1 MNGYLILLLHAHLPY
16 VRHPEHE
23 YSLEENWLFEAMR
36 ETYIPLLDLLERMVN
51 DGISPHLTLSISPP
65 LIEMLNDEL
74 LRKRFV
80 RYMDNLIEL
89 SEAEKKRTKGSA
101 FESVAFLYNNEF
113 KKIRHLYLE
122 RYKQDLV
129 SAFRRLQDEGHIEIV
144 ATAATHAF
152 LPAFENYPDTVR
164 AQIEIGVKSYVHNFG
179 RQPSGF
185 WIPEC
190 GYFKGLDSLLKDAG
204 IRYFFLESHG
214 IIHGRP
220 RPKYSI
226 YSPVLSPAGLT
237 VLGRDFKSARQVWC
251 ASRGYPGEPSYR
263 DFYRDIGFDLP
274 MDYIKQFTRLGNIR
288 TFTGIKYHS
297 ITGNTENKLPYNRIR
312 AMEMVS
318 EHARH
323 FVGSRESDIER
334 LSEFGH
340 FSELGGPV
348 IFSAFDAELFG
359 HWWFEGI
366 EWLNI
371 VLRSTS
377 EGKRS
382 FDIVTP
388 ERYFNEYVNSDTMQ
402 SIQISSSS
410 WGEGGYNSLW
420 IGEKNH
426 HLYRHI
432 HKMAERMKVL
442 KELRVKSYELRVKEI
457 PNSKLRTPNSKLL
470 LQRAINQ
477 AKREML
483 LAQASDWPF
492 LMQKGRASEY
502 AERRVMRHIERF
514 NMLFDMIMSGN
525 VEESILKS
533 MEESN
538 RIFLHFAF

>member
-16 VRHPEHE
+16 VRHPEYE

-129 SAFRRLQDEGHIEIV
+129 SAFRRLQDEGHIEIA

-152 LPAFENYPDTVR
+152 LPAFEHYPDTVK

-179 RQPSGF
+179 RRPSGF
-185 WIPEC
+185 WLPEC
-190 GYFKGLDSLLKDAG
+190 GYFKGLDSFLKDAG
-204 IRYFFLESHG
+204 ISYFFLESHG

-220 RPKYSI
+220 RPRCSI
-226 YSPVLSPAGLT
+226 YSPVLSPAGLM

-251 ASRGYPGEPSYR
+251 ASRGYPGDPSYR

-274 MDYIKQFTRLGNIR
+274 VDYIKRFTHLNIK
-288 TFTGIKYHS
+288 TFTGMKYYR
-297 ITGNTENKLPYNRIR
+297 ITDKTDDKLPYDRVK
-312 AMEMVS
+312 AMERVS

-371 VLRSTS
+371 TLRNIF
-377 EGKRS
+377 EGAS
-382 FDIVTP
+382 FRVITP
-388 ERYFNEYVNSDTMQ
+388 EAYLNEQ
-402 SIQISSSS
+402 SKDDLSPCINPSPSS

-432 HKMAERMKVL
+432 HKMAERMEMIKKWSNGVL
-442 KELRVKSYELRVKEI
+442 ERCRSEKKE
-457 PNSKLRTPNSKLL
+457 L

-477 AKREML
+477 AEREML

-502 AERRVMRHIERF
+502 AEGRVMDHIERF

-525 VEESILKS
+525 VEESILKY

>member
-1 MNGYLILLLHAHLPY
+1 
-16 VRHPEHE
+16 
-23 YSLEENWLFEAMR
+23 
-36 ETYIPLLDLLERMVN
+36 
-51 DGISPHLTLSISPP
+51 
-65 LIEMLNDEL
+65 
-74 LRKRFV
+74 
-80 RYMDNLIEL
+80 
-89 SEAEKKRTKGSA
+89 
-101 FESVAFLYNNEF
+101 
-113 KKIRHLYLE
+113 
-122 RYKQDLV
+122 
-129 SAFRRLQDEGHIEIV
+129 
-144 ATAATHAF
+144 
-152 LPAFENYPDTVR
+152 
-164 AQIEIGVKSYVHNFG
+164 
-179 RQPSGF
+179 
-185 WIPEC
+185 
-190 GYFKGLDSLLKDAG
+190 
-204 IRYFFLESHG
+204 
-214 IIHGRP
+214 
-220 RPKYSI
+220 
-226 YSPVLSPAGLT
+226 
-237 VLGRDFKSARQVWC
+237 
-251 ASRGYPGEPSYR
+251 PSYR

-323 FVGSRESDIER
+323 FVESRESDIER

-340 FSELGGPV
+340 FSESGGPV

-371 VLRSTS
+371 VLRSIS

-432 HKMAERMKVL
+432 HKMAERMTLL
-442 KELRVKSYELRVKEI
+442 KQRIGETEKRREPI
-457 PNSKLRTPNSKLL
+457 
-470 LQRAINQ
+470 QRAIDQ

-502 AERRVMRHIERF
+502 AERRVMDHIERF